1 MASQSARSPE
11 FRAPETARPPLLAAC
26 EAGELDEVAKLLA
39 GGADPNQRTDE
50 HWTPLI
56 MGAKEGHL
64 AIVNLLLEKGA
75 TPRPP
80 DGARHTPLRGAAMFG
95 HVEVVRRLLDA
106 RADVN
111 QPSVDAKT
119 ALMGAAM
126 NGKPA
131 VVELL
136 LVARR
141 RQIAA
146 QRVEGDG
153 VSARRDE
160 SRLPRTGTTS
170 ARDSSRRFSSE

>member
-1 MASQSARSPE
+1 MKVVLFPA
-11 FRAPETARPPLLAAC
+11 LAALFAALRSLVEPRIFAPRPALC
-26 EAGELDEVAKLLA
+26 GRWRLRALCRRRPRGRRCSPRAKAGELDEVAKLLA

-56 MGAKEGHL
+56 MGAKGHL

-111 QPSVDAKT
+111 QPSVDA
-119 ALMGAAM
+119 
-126 NGKPA
+126 N
-131 VVELL
+131 
-136 LVARR
+136 
-141 RQIAA
+141 
-146 QRVEGDG
+146 
-153 VSARRDE
+153 S
-160 SRLPRTGTTS
+160 
-170 ARDSSRRFSSE
+170 